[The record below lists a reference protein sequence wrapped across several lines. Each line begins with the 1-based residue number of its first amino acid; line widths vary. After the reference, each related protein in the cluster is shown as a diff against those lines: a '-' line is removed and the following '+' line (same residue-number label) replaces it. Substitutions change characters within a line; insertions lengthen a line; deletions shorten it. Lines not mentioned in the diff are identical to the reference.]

1 MKKPEFSTIPE
12 IIKILSSSKEGKSVI
27 FNNNRSFIDEISPP
41 PSFYHLKE
49 RIKTSRTME
58 SDRKILFVPMN
69 TGNESITGRL
79 EDIAKEAMM
88 IVNKNRF
95 SFLLPYNTQLDL
107 IYDEMKEMGERKLFE
122 RLKQTILER

>member
-1 MKKPEFSTIPE
+1 
-12 IIKILSSSKEGKSVI
+12 
-27 FNNNRSFIDEISPP
+27 
-41 PSFYHLKE
+41 
-49 RIKTSRTME
+49 ME